1 MSRQSRHLL
10 GKHARIPSSNLP
22 KSSST
27 YWSVGT
33 YVKELSDCFPKKLV
47 KALKVERLILEKD
60 SAGVEQSVWKEVLL
74 EPLITKVKGLAAVRN
89 QVGAH
94 FNELGSLCTDAEVES
109 VHLNLRARS
118 FRSEPGFMLTDRQKS
133 ILDFIQSEQ
142 REKGVTPSTREIQ
155 KHFRFASQTSVM
167 QYLDALERKGFLDR
181 HARKARALITPAM
194 KVRITDIPIYGQI
207 PAGMATLTEQAI
219 EGHVS
224 LDMRSANIS
233 KSGRTF
239 ALRVRGDSMIDAHI
253 VDGDI
258 VILED
263 RKDVQSGDIVAALID
278 GETTLKRYVTE
289 HGRPYLKAENPRYPN
304 LTPARELRIQGVM
317 VSLVRKQPAGQRRK
331 RG

>member
-1 MSRQSRHLL
+1 
-10 GKHARIPSSNLP
+10 
-22 KSSST
+22 
-27 YWSVGT
+27 
-33 YVKELSDCFPKKLV
+33 
-47 KALKVERLILEKD
+47 
-60 SAGVEQSVWKEVLL
+60 
-74 EPLITKVKGLAAVRN
+74 
-89 QVGAH
+89 
-94 FNELGSLCTDAEVES
+94 
-109 VHLNLRARS
+109 
-118 FRSEPGFMLTDRQKS
+118 MLTGRQKNV
-133 ILDFIQSEQ
+133 LDFIQSEQ
-142 REKGVTPSTREIQ
+142 REKGITPSTREIQ
-155 KHFRFASQTSVM
+155 SHFGFASQTSVM
-167 QYLDALERKGFLDR
+167 QYIAALERKGFLDR
-181 HARKARALITPAM
+181 HAGKARALITPVQ
-194 KVRITDIPIYGQI
+194 KIRISDIPIYGQI
-207 PAGMATLTEQAI
+207 PAGMATLTEQTV

-317 VSLVRKQPAGQRRK
+317 VSLVRKQERRK
-331 RG
+331 RR